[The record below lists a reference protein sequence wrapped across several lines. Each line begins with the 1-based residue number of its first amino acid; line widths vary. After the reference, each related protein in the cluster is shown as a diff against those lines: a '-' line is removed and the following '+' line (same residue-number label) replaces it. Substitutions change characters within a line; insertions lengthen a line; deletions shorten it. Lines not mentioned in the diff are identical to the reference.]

1 MNSDITNYSADYDAA
16 EIKDWLEALAGVVN
30 FASIDRAGFI
40 LNKLA
45 EALYKTNYH
54 KSVGSTTSYRNT
66 LATLKN
72 NAIAADLE
80 TADKCSAILRWNA
93 AAIVLRAGKVSKELG
108 GHIATYASVAT
119 LYEVGFDYFFKG
131 PQHEQGSDLIYYQ
144 GHSIPGV
151 YARAF
156 LEGRLSESQLQN
168 FRQEVDGNGLPS
180 YPHPWSMPEF
190 WQFPTVSMGLGAITA
205 IYQARFLRYLENR
218 RLVEASSAELGR
230 KVWVF
235 CGDGE
240 MDEPESLGAISIAAR
255 EKLDN
260 LIFVINCNLQRL
272 DGPVRGNGKI
282 IQELEGIFRG
292 AGWRVIKVLWGR
304 EWDQLFALDHDGL
317 FQTRLD
323 QIVDGDMQRFC
334 IADVSQRRKMLFA
347 NCPKLESFGS
357 QFSDEV
363 IASLAFGGH
372 DREQIY
378 TAYDAAVKH
387 TGQPVVI
394 LAQSVKGYGLGKT
407 TEAMNTA
414 HQQKTIPIAD
424 LVAMKN
430 KFDIP
435 LTDQDI
441 SDLKFYMPKPNSKEL
456 RYLKNKRENLGGSLP
471 ARISKSSK
479 LEIPELSYF
488 SSVLA
493 DTAGREI
500 STTMAFVRI
509 LSLLLRDK
517 NIKDRIVPIVPDE
530 SRTFGM
536 EGLFR
541 QIGIYSA
548 VGQQYDAVDKEQIMC
563 YKESIT
569 GQLLEEGINEGG
581 AFASWIA
588 AATSYSSHNTP
599 VIPFYIY
606 YSMFG
611 FQRTGD
617 FAWCAGDARARGF
630 LLGATSGRT
639 TLAGEGLQ
647 HTDGH
652 SHVLSSTVPNCK
664 SYDPTYAYEVAVII
678 AHGMQRMYAD
688 NIDEYYYITL
698 TNENY
703 AHPAMPKGAEEGII
717 KGMYQ
722 LKASTAKNADVV
734 LLGSGAILREV
745 EAAAVLLQQDFSIS
759 ADIWSV
765 TSFTELKRDAERTC
779 HYNMHNIMSTPKSS
793 YVTESMAYHTGPVV
807 AATDYMRSYADQI
820 RPYLSHDYHVLGTD
834 GFGRSDT
841 RAKLRKHFEVDSFN
855 IAYTAIYALF
865 TANKLN
871 RDQLQKAYKMYKIDA
886 DKAYSLDS

>member
-1 MNSDITNYSADYDAA
+1 MINHSADYDVA
-16 EIKDWLEALAGVVN
+16 EVKDWLEALAGVVN
-30 FASIDRAGFI
+30 FANIDRAGFI

-54 KSVGSTTSYRNT
+54 QSVGSTTSYRNT
-66 LATLKN
+66 LATP
-72 NAIAADLE
+72 AESEIASELAV
-80 TADKCSAILRWNA
+80 ADKCSAIIRWNA
-93 AAIVLRAGKVSKELG
+93 AAIVLRAGKIAKELG

-131 PQHEQGSDLIYYQ
+131 QNHEQGGDLLYFQ
-144 GHSIPGV
+144 GHSIPGI
-151 YARAF
+151 YAIAF
-156 LEGRLSESQLQN
+156 MEGRLSEEQLQN

-180 YPHPWSMPEF
+180 YPHPWSMPDF

-218 RLVEASSAELGR
+218 KLVAESSR

-272 DGPVRGNGKI
+272 DGPVRGNSKI

-292 AGWRVIKVLWGR
+292 AAWRVIKVLWGK
-304 EWDQLFALDHDGL
+304 EWDQLFALDREGI
-317 FQTRLD
+317 FQERLD

-334 IADVSQRRKMLFA
+334 IADVAARRKMLFSGSA
-347 NCPKLESFGS
+347 KLESFGS
-357 QFSDEV
+357 QFTDEV
-363 IASLAFGGH
+363 IASLGFGGH

-378 TAYDAAVKH
+378 TAYEAATGH
-387 TGQPVVI
+387 TGGPVVI

-414 HQQKTIPIAD
+414 HQQKTIPLED
-424 LVAMKN
+424 LVVMKN

-435 LTDQDI
+435 LSDQDI
-441 SDLKFYMPKPNSKEL
+441 ADLKFYIPSKDSKEML
-456 RYLKNKRENLGGSLP
+456 YLKSKRDKLGGSIP
-471 ARISKSSK
+471 SRISESSELK
-479 LEIPELSYF
+479 IPELEYF
-488 SSVLA
+488 SSMLA
-493 DTAGREI
+493 DTDGREL
-500 STTMAFVRI
+500 STTMVFVRI

-517 NIKDRIVPIVPDE
+517 NIKDKIVPIVPDE

-548 VGQQYDAVDKEQIMC
+548 VGQKYDPVDKSQLMF
-563 YKESIT
+563 YKEAVS
-569 GQLLEEGINEGG
+569 GQLLEEGINEAG
-581 AFASWIA
+581 AFSSWIA
-588 AATSYSSHNTP
+588 AATSYSSHNAP
-599 VIPFYIY
+599 VIPFYIF

-611 FQRTGD
+611 FQRIGD
-617 FAWCAGDARARGF
+617 LAWCAGDARARGF

-664 SYDPTYAYEVAVII
+664 SYDPTYAYEVTVII
-678 AHGMQRMYAD
+678 AHGMQRMYRD
-688 NIDEYYYITL
+688 NIDEYYYITV

-703 AHPAMPKGAEEGII
+703 AHPEMPQGAAEGII
-717 KGMYQ
+717 KGMYK
-722 LKASTAKNADVV
+722 LKEVAKADVV
-734 LLGSGAILREV
+734 LLGSGTILREA
-745 EAAAVLLQQDFSIS
+745 EAAAVLLQQDFGIG

-765 TSFTELKRDAERTC
+765 TSFTELKRDAERVR
-779 HYNMHNIMSTPKSS
+779 HHNMHNITDSQKTA
-793 YVTESMAYHTGPVV
+793 YVTDAMSYHEGPVV
-807 AATDYMRSYADQI
+807 AATDYMRSYAEQI
-820 RPYLSHDYHVLGTD
+820 RPYFDNDYHVLGTD

-841 RAKLRKHFEVDSFN
+841 RVKLRKHFEVDSFS
-855 IAYTAIYALF
+855 IAYTAVYSLF
-865 TANKLN
+865 AANKLSME
-871 RDQLQKAYKMYKIDA
+871 QLQKAYKIYKIDA
-886 DKAYSLDS
+886 NKSYSLDS